1 MKLALPLP
9 SVAEP
14 NAVEPSM
21 NVTELVGVPLPGA
34 AAVTVAVNVT
44 DCPLTR
50 VDRRAESVEVPS
62 WLTAWLSVGD
72 VLVMKL
78 PSPP

>member
-44 DCPLTR
+44 DCPLT
-50 VDRRAESVEVPS
+50 DELRASRSHP
-62 WLTAWLSVGD
+62 G
-72 VLVMKL
+72 
-78 PSPP
+78 